1 MSLYFHSLFQTRNRH
16 FLTPFPFARRN
27 AEGLYFGGDRTT
39 PSLNHTWAPRCSPKL
54 ASLAGCSTKYL
65 RFRTLTK
72 VLGNSRCFSVRSSSE
87 TWCVLQRFDSLPNI
101 HRRGNRKVIHQ
112 INVLFQE
119 KGWPPTIF
127 TSPDRII
134 SVILGM
140 RIPEKNWK
148 IWWLCLELGTTV
160 GLLVICL
167 AVGLSAYQVRVHPI
181 T

>member
-65 RFRTLTK
+65 RFRTLTRVSK

-101 HRRGNRKVIHQ
+101 HWRGNSGRWFTRSMCFSKKWDDHPPFSHHLTVSFRWFWAWESPRKT
-112 INVLFQE
+112 E
-119 KGWPPTIF
+119 KSDDCAW
-127 TSPDRII
+127 
-134 SVILGM
+134 
-140 RIPEKNWK
+140 N
-148 IWWLCLELGTTV
+148 LEL
-160 GLLVICL
+160 
-167 AVGLSAYQVRVHPI
+167 Q
-181 T
+181 